1 MSIPVKIVLFLIVY
15 LLASGVNLFWTLT
28 KASDGWL
35 GFTLW
40 NIFIAG
46 AYTIFLL
53 VG

>member
-1 MSIPVKIVLFLIVY
+1 MSVMVKIVLFLTVY

-28 KASDGWL
+28 KASEGWL
-35 GFTLW
+35 VFTLW

-46 AYTIFLL
+46 AYTISLL